1 MMVLVKLICRTMN
14 EIMIC
19 SLRLFLDE
27 KFEKKK
33 KEGVRLFNI
42 QNLIDRF
49 FNLVDLDFCC
59 LNEYS

>member
-14 EIMIC
+14 EIMMC

-42 QNLIDRF
+42 QN
-49 FNLVDLDFCC
+49 
-59 LNEYS
+59 